1 MANDKVEWVEIIEPR
16 TKEHM
21 YANLTTGECVWDPPS
36 GVRIKLTD
44 DNQWW
49 ELFDQNTSRFYYYN
63 ASSQLTVWHRPKNCD
78 IIPLA
83 KLQTLK
89 QSTELEEG
97 GGEDGGG
104 GGGVCAMGCPVPPVR
119 KESVGTQT
127 RVREEVSPRPRPA
140 TCTVSTQTSPGL
152 SPRHHRKSCRHSPE
166 ASAKE
171 LSTSREG
178 GQPQQQLPLHH
189 YILEQAK
196 LLGYRLDLL
205 EDGSSNSPSEESDE
219 DWDARPQDDEEDFAD
234 DEAMSHQDSSSS
246 QENLA
251 PPHGDADEE
260 EDTYC
265 SPAQHGRYSAE
276 SDNGSWASQ
285 SPPGSP
291 LPHQACTQHASL
303 RRIGHGHRGDPLGSV
318 LEKSQSFQVPGAP
331 RDSKDASSSLRPLS
345 GDRKPPS
352 ESDIVQYAQD
362 NLNRHK
368 RGIFRKKFSLRDML
382 SWSKDP
388 IHKPMIMTTDKSLKQ
403 DACQLFKLIQAY
415 MGDRKWKTAPG
426 QVALDIATR
435 GWSKQALRD
444 ELYIQI
450 CRQTTDNPRQ
460 ESLLLGWELMAICLG
475 LFPPS
480 ATFRPYLESYVQ
492 RHREEPPVEAY
503 AAACSQRLERGAQ
516 SGAKRGLRRP
526 TLEEVDQSRAHIFRP
541 SMFGNTL
548 EEVMALQ
555 RERFPR
561 RCLPWVQTT
570 LSEAVLRL
578 QGAQT
583 EGIFR
588 VPGDIDEVNALKLR
602 LDQWQGVD
610 TLVDPH
616 VPASLLKLWYRELH
630 EPLIPSAF
638 YQECVDCCGEPQTA
652 LALVRRLPDLHR
664 RVLAYLVRFLQV
676 FAAPE
681 NALLTKMDANNLAM
695 VMAPNCLRCTS
706 DDPRVIFDNTRKE
719 MAFVRTLIQ
728 TLDTSFMEGVL

>member
-1 MANDKVEWVEIIEPR
+1 MVTKLPGLVSTMANEKAEWVEIIEPR

-21 YANLTTGECVWDPPS
+21 YANLTTGECVWDPPM
-36 GVRIKLTD
+36 GVKIKLTD

-89 QSTELEEG
+89 ESTELEEQ
-97 GGEDGGG
+97 
-104 GGGVCAMGCPVPPVR
+104 VLRAPVR

-127 RVREEVSPRPRPA
+127 RVREEPT
-140 TCTVSTQTSPGL
+140 TCTVSTQTSPAP
-152 SPRHHRKSCRHSPE
+152 SPRQHRKKAPSSSS
-166 ASAKE
+166 SA
-171 LSTSREG
+171 LG
-178 GQPQQQLPLHH
+178 CGAQLPLHH

-196 LLGYRLDLL
+196 LLGYRLDLF
-205 EDGSSNSPSEESDE
+205 EDGSSSSASSAAG
-219 DWDARPQDDEEDFAD
+219 DWGHDNDDEEDFAD
-234 DEAMSHQDSSSS
+234 DEAMSAPSSPSSS
-246 QENLA
+246 QEDE
-251 PPHGDADEE
+251 GEDEE
-260 EDTYC
+260 EEEVDGRRGG
-265 SPAQHGRYSAE
+265 PHHHHRHHGGGTTGRFSAE
-276 SDNGSWASQ
+276 SDNGSWTS
-285 SPPGSP
+285 GSP
-291 LPHQACTQHASL
+291 IGHPGGTQHASL
-303 RRIGHGHRGDPLGSV
+303 RRVGHMRPEGGGSL
-318 LEKSQSFQVPGAP
+318 LEKSQSFQVGSGGGGSREASPGGGG
-331 RDSKDASSSLRPLS
+331 SGGGVTGLRPLS
-345 GDRKPPS
+345 ADRNKPPS

-368 RGIFRKKFSLRDML
+368 RGLFRRKFSLRDML

-388 IHKPMIMTTDKSLKQ
+388 IRQPMIMTTDKSLKH
-403 DACQLFKLIQAY
+403 DACHLFKLIQAY
-415 MGDRKWKTAPG
+415 MGDRKWKASPE
-426 QVALDIATR
+426 QVSVEIATR
-435 GWSKQALRD
+435 GWSQAALRD
-444 ELYIQI
+444 ELYMQI
-450 CRQTTDNPRQ
+450 CRQTTDNPRA
-460 ESLLLGWELMAICLG
+460 ESLLRGWELMAVCLG
-475 LFPPS
+475 IFPPS

-492 RHREEPPVEAY
+492 RHREDVSVGAY
-503 AAACSQRLERGAQ
+503 AGACAQRLERGAQ

-526 TLEEVDQSRAHIFRP
+526 TAEEVAQSRAHLFRP
-541 SMFGNTL
+541 SMFGSRL

-555 RERFPR
+555 RDRFPD

-578 QGAQT
+578 HGAQT

-588 VPGDIDEVNALKLR
+588 VPGDIDEVNALKVR
-602 LDQWQGVD
+602 LDEWQGVECPSSPPG
-610 TLVDPH
+610 VAGDPH

-630 EPLIPSAF
+630 EPLIPAAL
-638 YQECVDCCGEPQTA
+638 YQECVDCCGDPQAA
-652 LALVRRLPDLHR
+652 LALVRRMPELHQ

-681 NALLTKMDANNLAM
+681 NAALTKMDASNLAM

>member
-1 MANDKVEWVEIIEPR
+1 MANEKVEWVEIIEPR

-21 YANLTTGECVWDPPS
+21 YANLTTGECVWDPPI
-36 GVRIKLTD
+36 GVKIKLTD

-89 QSTELEEG
+89 ESTELEEQILRS
-97 GGEDGGG
+97 
-104 GGGVCAMGCPVPPVR
+104 PVR

-127 RVREEVSPRPRPA
+127 RVREEPT
-140 TCTVSTQTSPGL
+140 TCTVSTQTSPAP
-152 SPRHHRKSCRHSPE
+152 SPRQHRKRE
-166 ASAKE
+166 ALRCGA
-171 LSTSREG
+171 
-178 GQPQQQLPLHH
+178 QLPLHH

-196 LLGYRLDLL
+196 LLGYRLDLF
-205 EDGSSNSPSEESDE
+205 EDGSSSSASSAAG
-219 DWDARPQDDEEDFAD
+219 DWGHDNDDEEDFAD
-234 DEAMSHQDSSSS
+234 DEAMSAPSSPSSS
-246 QENLA
+246 QDE
-251 PPHGDADEE
+251 GDGH
-260 EDTYC
+260 DT
-265 SPAQHGRYSAE
+265 AAGRFSAE
-276 SDNGSWASQ
+276 SDNGSWTS
-285 SPPGSP
+285 GSP
-291 LPHQACTQHASL
+291 VGHPAATQHASL
-303 RRIGHGHRGDPLGSV
+303 RRVGHSRPDGGSL
-318 LEKSQSFQVPGAP
+318 LEKSQSFQVAGGS
-331 RDSKDASSSLRPLS
+331 REASPALRPLS
-345 GDRKPPS
+345 AERKPPS

-368 RGIFRKKFSLRDML
+368 RGLFRRKFSLRDML

-388 IHKPMIMTTDKSLKQ
+388 IRQPMIMTTDKSLKH
-403 DACQLFKLIQAY
+403 DACHLFKLIQAY
-415 MGDRKWKTAPG
+415 MGDRKWKATPE
-426 QVALDIATR
+426 QVSVEIATR
-435 GWSKQALRD
+435 GWSQAPLRD
-444 ELYIQI
+444 ELYMQI
-450 CRQTTDNPRQ
+450 CRQTTDNPRA
-460 ESLLLGWELMAICLG
+460 ESLLRGWELMAVCLG
-475 LFPPS
+475 IFPPS

-492 RHREEPPVEAY
+492 RHRDDVAVGAY
-503 AAACSQRLERGAQ
+503 AGACAQRLERGAQ
-516 SGAKRGLRRP
+516 CGPKRGLRRP
-526 TLEEVDQSRAHIFRP
+526 TAEEVAQSRAHLFRP
-541 SMFGNTL
+541 SMFGSRL

-555 RERFPR
+555 CERFPD

-578 QGAQT
+578 HGAQT

-588 VPGDIDEVNALKLR
+588 VPGDIDEVNALKVR
-602 LDQWQGVD
+602 LDEWQTVD
-610 TLVDPH
+610 CTSGGDPH

-630 EPLIPSAF
+630 DPLIPAAL
-638 YQECVDCCGEPQTA
+638 YQECVDCCGEPQA
-652 LALVRRLPDLHR
+652 VLALVRRMPELNQ

-681 NALLTKMDANNLAM
+681 NAALTKMDASNLAM

>member
-1 MANDKVEWVEIIEPR
+1 MVEKFFSR
-16 TKEHM
+16 ST
-21 YANLTTGECVWDPPS
+21 
-36 GVRIKLTD
+36 VR
-44 DNQWW
+44 
-49 ELFDQNTSRFYYYN
+49 
-63 ASSQLTVWHRPKNCD
+63 
-78 IIPLA
+78 
-83 KLQTLK
+83 
-89 QSTELEEG
+89 
-97 GGEDGGG
+97 
-104 GGGVCAMGCPVPPVR
+104 R
-119 KESVGTQT
+119 K
-127 RVREEVSPRPRPA
+127 R
-140 TCTVSTQTSPGL
+140 
-152 SPRHHRKSCRHSPE
+152 
-166 ASAKE
+166 
-171 LSTSREG
+171 
-178 GQPQQQLPLHH
+178 
-189 YILEQAK
+189 
-196 LLGYRLDLL
+196 
-205 EDGSSNSPSEESDE
+205 
-219 DWDARPQDDEEDFAD
+219 
-234 DEAMSHQDSSSS
+234 
-246 QENLA
+246 
-251 PPHGDADEE
+251 
-260 EDTYC
+260 
-265 SPAQHGRYSAE
+265 
-276 SDNGSWASQ
+276 
-285 SPPGSP
+285 
-291 LPHQACTQHASL
+291 
-303 RRIGHGHRGDPLGSV
+303 
-318 LEKSQSFQVPGAP
+318 
-331 RDSKDASSSLRPLS
+331 
-345 GDRKPPS
+345 
-352 ESDIVQYAQD
+352 
-362 NLNRHK
+362 
-368 RGIFRKKFSLRDML
+368 
-382 SWSKDP
+382 
-388 IHKPMIMTTDKSLKQ
+388 
-403 DACQLFKLIQAY
+403 
-415 MGDRKWKTAPG
+415 
-426 QVALDIATR
+426 
-435 GWSKQALRD
+435 
-444 ELYIQI
+444 
-450 CRQTTDNPRQ
+450 
-460 ESLLLGWELMAICLG
+460 
-475 LFPPS
+475 
-480 ATFRPYLESYVQ
+480 
-492 RHREEPPVEAY
+492 REEPPVEAY